1 MIVAAKVKNYGKINL
16 ANTFGG
22 HQVHLSPQT
31 LKTRNEENTDSSNK
45 FDPVAEM
52 M

>member
-16 ANTFGG
+16 ANIFGG
-22 HQVHLSPQT
+22 HQVRLSPQT
-31 LKTRNEENTDSSNK
+31 LKTRNEENTNSNSK
-45 FDPVAEM
+45 FGPVAEM